1 MMKKLLVFLLV
12 TMTLLSLAACGGTGT
27 EDGSTAPAESGE
39 AATEEQGAGET
50 EPAIA
55 DANDLLTKV
64 WAEYN
69 ASAPEEL
76 RFPAGGGNA
85 ETMVMDQPAKYDPT
99 LEYAQDTLTASF
111 CATPEFVAQTD
122 DISTLMNMMM
132 ANNFTAAAYHITDS
146 ANTESAVM
154 QLKDATMNNQ
164 WMCGIPEKLIIV
176 TVGDDYILY
185 AFGNGQVIDNFSAAV
200 KTLYAD
206 EAVFVVEEAIQ

>member
-1 MMKKLLVFLLV
+1 MKKLLVFLLV

-27 EDGSTAPAESGE
+27 EDGSPAPAGSDE

-50 EPAIA
+50 ELAIA

-69 ASAPEEL
+69 ASTPEEL
-76 RFPAGGGNA
+76 HFPAGGGNV

-132 ANNFTAAAYHITDS
+132 ANNFTAAAYHIADP
-146 ANTESAVM
+146 ANTDAAVT
-154 QLKDATMNNQ
+154 QLKDATMSNQ
-164 WMCGIPEKLIIV
+164 WMCGIPDKMIIV
-176 TVGDDYILY
+176 TVGDDYVLY
-185 AFGNGQVIDNFSAAV
+185 AFGNGQVIDAFAAAV
-200 KTLYAD
+200 NTLYAD
-206 EAVFVVEEAIQ
+206 AAVVVAEEVIQ